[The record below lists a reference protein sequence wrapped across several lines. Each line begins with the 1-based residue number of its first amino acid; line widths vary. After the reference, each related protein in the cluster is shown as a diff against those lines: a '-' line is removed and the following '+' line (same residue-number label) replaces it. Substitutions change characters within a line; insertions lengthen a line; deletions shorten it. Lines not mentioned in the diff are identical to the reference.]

1 VSYVC
6 RICGEEWTEIPDGA
20 IEIAATYRGA
30 LYQFGNAVHDL
41 RRIASPKLA
50 EPNPPVRVLVQEVIQ
65 APVPEQNLPEQPL
78 VQEVVAEIEDESELT
93 EFSAIASL
101 AHAFSRINRNTK

>member
-1 VSYVC
+1 VNFYRFTDGTVHGLREVKISVEQH
-6 RICGEEWTEIPDGA
+6 RHLHKKNPRPDCKFCNPLL
-20 IEIAATYRGA
+20 AAERE
-30 LYQFGNAVHDL
+30 LLQEV
-41 RRIASPKLA
+41 P
-50 EPNPPVRVLVQEVIQ
+50 EPNP
-65 APVPEQNLPEQPL
+65 PEQPL